1 MFGHCFAG
9 CERKPPI
16 VGPDSSVSVRRL
28 ATLRGR
34 LTEKLANVRRKRKV
48 GESVSRQRPASR
60 SHTGTCHQAAP
71 ALTLSPGSTCR

>member
-16 VGPDSSVSVRRL
+16 VGPRSCISVRRL

-34 LTEKLANVRRKRKV
+34 LTEKLANVRRKGKV
-48 GESVSRQRPASR
+48 RESVPPQRPAPRTS
-60 SHTGTCHQAAP
+60 TCHHAP
-71 ALTLSPGSTCR
+71 PSLTLSPGSTCR